1 MGTSFISFYKAYGA
15 PFTKTF
21 IFLFPAYDICSAT
34 VDILFNSDLNGYTF
48 CMTTL
53 SNTFLASFDFEL
65 YYHLERLK
73 NISSIGS
80 PVSYL
85 STEMRLWQPARTTK
99 LSLLHVLKSFSS
111 LNLLQSSTIPSKM
124 NLSYVR
130 VPVLSKA
137 IVFALPP
144 RGIFLG

>member
-1 MGTSFISFYKAYGA
+1 MI
-15 PFTKTF
+15 
-21 IFLFPAYDICSAT
+21 
-34 VDILFNSDLNGYTF
+34 
-48 CMTTL
+48 TL
-53 SNTFLASFDFEL
+53 SKTFLASFDFEL
-65 YYHLERLK
+65 YSHFDRLK
-73 NISSIGS
+73 NMSSMGS

-99 LSLLHVLKSFSS
+99 LSLLQALKSLSS

-124 NLSYVR
+124 NLSSVR

-144 RGIFLG
+144 RGIFLGSLTNIFFFWR